1 MKIQLACIMIGAV
14 LFGGACTL
22 IPEYQRPE
30 APVPTALPG
39 DEVAAETAPADIS
52 QLPWRQFITDV
63 KLQQLIEIALQNNR
77 DWRLAGQRVELTRA
91 MYNIQRQ
98 ELYPSLYAVGGGG
111 RQRSAADLT
120 PAGQS
125 RTSEHYSA
133 NLSVLS
139 WELDFFGY
147 LRSLSE
153 QALQEYLATA
163 QACRSAR
170 ILLISSVAQS
180 YWALAADREALQL
193 SEETLQAQLE
203 VYDLV
208 QRQYQNGLVTELDYR
223 RAQTPLEIAR
233 VDLARYQRQ
242 AAQAENALRL
252 LLGEQLPEQLLPTK
266 LAGLAMPVTLRP
278 GLSSEQL
285 LLRPDIIAAEHQLM
299 AAQATIGVARAA
311 FFPRIT
317 LTGALGTASDEL
329 SGLFKSSNGTWSFA
343 PQISLPIFDARTW
356 SAHRASKVQREMA
369 LTQYEKAIQSAFRET
384 ADALALCRSIGDQLQ
399 AQKALVEALAET
411 YRLAQFRFEKGVDS
425 YLGVLDA
432 QRSLFS
438 AQQGLISLQLVEH
451 SSQLQLYAALG
462 GGGLPIEI
470 EQLVAKEA
478 MPEP

>member
-1 MKIQLACIMIGAV
+1 MISAV
-14 LFGGACTL
+14 LFGAACTL
-22 IPEYQRPE
+22 IPDYQRPD
-30 APVPTALPG
+30 APVPAALPG
-39 DEVAAETAPADIS
+39 EDIAAGIAPVDIS
-52 QLPWRQFITDV
+52 QLPWRQFITDAN
-63 KLQQLIEIALQNNR
+63 LQQLIEIALQNNR
-77 DWRLAGQRVELTRA
+77 DWRLAAQRVELIKA

-98 ELYPSLYAVGGGG
+98 ELYPSLYAVGSGG

-120 PAGQS
+120 IAGLQ
-125 RTSEHYSA
+125 RTSEQYAA

-153 QALQEYLATA
+153 QALQEYLATE
-163 QACRSAR
+163 QACRSAK

-193 SEETLQAQLE
+193 SEATLEAQLAA
-203 VYDLV
+203 YDLV

-233 VDLARYQRQ
+233 VDLARYQRL
-242 AAQAENALRL
+242 AAQAENALRF
-252 LLGEQLPEQLLPTK
+252 LLGVQLPEELLPTR
-266 LAGLAMPVTLRP
+266 LAGLAAPVALAS

-299 AAQATIGVARAA
+299 AAQATVGVARAA

-329 SGLFKSSNGTWSFA
+329 SGLFKSGNGTWSFA
-343 PQISLPIFDARTW
+343 PQVSLPIFDARTW

-369 LTQYEKAIQSAFRET
+369 LTQYEKAIQNAFRET
-384 ADALALCRSIGDQLQ
+384 ADALALCRSIGGQVQ
-399 AQKALVEALAET
+399 AQEALVTALAET
-411 YRLAQFRFEKGVDS
+411 YRLAKFRFEKGVDS

-438 AQQGLISLQLVEH
+438 AQQGLISLQLAEH

-462 GGGLPIEI
+462 GGGLSK
-470 EQLVAKEA
+470 EQLADREA
-478 MPEP
+478 MPGL